1 MFLKTQIFLIYTSF
15 FLVHW
20 HYTLNVHK
28 SGIFGQ
34 CLLVHRNM
42 NTIISNQEFN
52 GKGTTLENEIK
63 NEILLL
69 ILECRISV

>member
-1 MFLKTQIFLIYTSF
+1 
-15 FLVHW
+15 
-20 HYTLNVHK
+20 
-28 SGIFGQ
+28 
-34 CLLVHRNM
+34 M